1 MCSSPAR
8 KGYIDE
14 SDAVL
19 LGTLERIPYVEAA
32 APRLSTAA
40 TMTISKNGQ
49 SIEEFRVPLTGVDP
63 LRDVRA
69 STIHETVVEGQY
81 VFARNSMVLGAIVA
95 RDMGGAQVGDSI
107 EVTVTDRW
115 GQEQTRRFI
124 VTGIARS
131 PGGQGFDYT
140 AIVHIDTLRDMLDRA
155 GSSERIMVKLSDK
168 SKALEVKNTFLLSFP
183 HGDLEAQTI
192 EEAAEQQLAG
202 FRSGIAM
209 INMIGYFGMMS
220 SAFAIL
226 TIQMMLVNGK
236 TREIGIMRSIGAMKE
251 GYPARIH
258 TSGNDNRR
266 NRRICGNRRRAGVHI
281 LCKGDQTVLQQQP
294 ASGGKL
300 QLGKDRPDGTGLLWA
315 CHACVPVPVV
325 PGYKAASPWRPCA
338 LHSALE
344 ICNLNKVYGQGATK
358 VQALYDVSFAIERG
372 QFTLVVG
379 SSGSGK
385 STLLNMIGLLDRPT
399 NGQVFIDGIDT
410 GRLSESGMS
419 RFRNKKLGFVFQFS
433 NLLADLTVLEN
444 VMLPSQIGGAGAS
457 GAKDAL
463 DLLRAVGMEGVTPTR
478 RPTRYPGARR
488 NEPPS
493 PGDWQTTPPS
503 FWPTSPPATLT
514 PSLQNRW

>member
-1 MCSSPAR
+1 MDYHLNLAKKMLFSKRGSLIGAVLAVTIGILVLHVNSVIFQGLFDAIIR
-8 KGYIDE
+8 DISNYQTGDVLITSEEGYIDE

-49 SIEEFRVPLTGVDP
+49 SIEEFGVPLTGVDP

-183 HGDLEAQTI
+183 NGDLEAQTI

-226 TIQMMLVNGK
+226 TIQMMLVNSK
-236 TREIGIMRSIGAMKE
+236 TREIGIMRSIGA
-251 GYPARIH
+251 
-258 TSGNDNRR
+258 
-266 NRRICGNRRRAGVHI
+266 RRRDVLLVFILQGMIIGAIGASVGTAAGLGYTFYAKETKLSFNNSLPLEVSYNWEKI
-281 LCKGDQTVLQQQP
+281 IQTAL
-294 ASGGKL
+294 ASFGLAMLASLYPSYRATKL
-300 QLGKDRPDGTGLLWA
+300 Q
-315 CHACVPVPVV
+315 PVE
-325 PGYKAASPWRPCA
+325 A
-338 LHSALE
+338 
-344 ICNLNKVYGQGATK
+344 
-358 VQALYDVSFAIERG
+358 
-372 QFTLVVG
+372 
-379 SSGSGK
+379 
-385 STLLNMIGLLDRPT
+385 M
-399 NGQVFIDGIDT
+399 
-410 GRLSESGMS
+410 RL
-419 RFRNKKLGFVFQFS
+419 
-433 NLLADLTVLEN
+433 A
-444 VMLPSQIGGAGAS
+444 
-457 GAKDAL
+457 
-463 DLLRAVGMEGVTPTR
+463 
-478 RPTRYPGARR
+478 
-488 NEPPS
+488 
-493 PGDWQTTPPS
+493 
-503 FWPTSPPATLT
+503 
-514 PSLQNRW
+514 